1 MTKCAIVTKVQI
13 NFEDDS
19 DLYDILQTINKRKR
33 AYTVKKMLTEYM
45 QIKELI
51 ESYKSS
57 NIQNQTGKNIHFAPA
72 KKLNNCFVDD
82 MNFLLNSLVK

>member
-1 MTKCAIVTKVQI
+1 MPKCSIITKVQI
-13 NFEDDS
+13 NLEDDS

-33 AYTVKKMLTEYM
+33 AYTVKKMLTEYI

-57 NIQNQTGKNIHFAPA
+57 NIQNQPGTNINFPPA
-72 KKLNNCFVDD
+72 KKLNSCCIDD
-82 MNFLLNSLVK
+82 MDFLLTSLVE